1 MAFNR
6 SLVSGLPEGANVQ
19 VIKGVP
25 YVYFRYK
32 WKDKT
37 GKIKYSRDYL
47 GIVDNGRFVPND
59 YYLRVR
65 PTKKNRPEE
74 RWSVRAIAK
83 LEGSLRKL
91 FCNFAV
97 FAKT

>member
-74 RWSVRAIAK
+74 RWSVDLIFSATVR
-83 LEGSLRKL
+83 RD
-91 FCNFAV
+91 
-97 FAKT
+97 